1 MDPRMKELID
11 DVKEVSLTDGV
22 FTRDMILALLKLDPK
37 SEECDYLG
45 IAARDVA
52 RVRGKNRGGVS
63 TSIGIDLVPC
73 SMSCRFCSLGEKWGL
88 VKESCM
94 LPDERIVKIVREKFN
109 DGFKQFIL
117 RTTEFFDIDTLCK
130 LGQKVRKEVPG
141 QYVLTAN
148 TGELTLEQAQK
159 LKQSGFNGAYH
170 ALRLREGVDTP
181 IDPEVRIST
190 MKAIKDAGLQLGSG
204 VDPIGIE
211 HTDEE
216 LADLMMFYTEIKP
229 MGLCTMRRINVE
241 GTPMEGIPE
250 VDDDRMAQLAAIIR
264 LIQGERNVIVQPPIL
279 KAMQY
284 GANAIAIETG
294 ANPRYNEHDDDVW
307 TVIGHD
313 EAVAIVKAAQYD
325 LV

>member
-1 MDPRMKELID
+1 MDFQIKELID
-11 DVKEVSLTDGV
+11 KAKDASLNDGEI
-22 FTRDMILALLKLDPK
+22 TREMLIALLELDPK
-37 SEECDYLG
+37 SEECEYLG
-45 IAARDVA
+45 AAARDIA
-52 RVRGKNRGGVS
+52 KIRGKNRGGVS

-73 SMSCRFCSLGEKWGL
+73 SMSCKFCSLGEKWGL
-88 VKESCM
+88 VKESCT
-94 LPDERIVKIVREKFN
+94 LPDERIVKIIREKFN

-117 RTTEFFDIDTLCK
+117 RTTEFYDIDTLCK

-148 TGELTLEQAQK
+148 TGELTLEQATE
-159 LKQSGFNGAYH
+159 LKKSGFNGAYH

-190 MKAIKDAGLQLGSG
+190 MNAIKGAGLQLGSG

-211 HTDEE
+211 HTNDE
-216 LADLMMFYTEIKP
+216 LADLMMFYRNIAP
-229 MGLCTMRRINVE
+229 AGLCTMRRINVD

-294 ANPRYNEHDDDVW
+294 ANPRYNEHDDDIW

-313 EAVAIVKAAQYD
+313 EAVAIVKAARYD